1 MLQYVLTG
9 LAGIVLGIVA
19 MRVWQARE
27 TAPAAAP
34 EPATDLPAVAAS
46 PAPAGNSPRKLLLGA
61 GGLVVLAA
69 AIFAFRSAGPD
80 AQPVAAD
87 PLSAAAGSTKALDDV
102 DTMIT
107 RLAARLEKE
116 PNDGEGF
123 RMLGWSYVMTGKP
136 DKAIAP
142 YQRAL
147 KLLPGNALVH
157 SGYGEA
163 MTGVAGGTVTAQAK
177 AEFDRAVAI
186 DPADPRARH
195 FLALS
200 QAQHGQEREALEK
213 WIVLANSGAA
223 DAPWQA
229 DVRRQIDTYSK
240 KLGVD
245 VSARLKQP
253 APTAA
258 AAAPGTLPPPD
269 PAAVQAA
276 GQMSAADR
284 QAMIDGMVDGLAKK
298 LKANPDNPE
307 GWVKLLRSRMVLGQ
321 PEQAGNELKA
331 ARKAL
336 NGNPAGLQ
344 LIDAVA
350 KEIKVPGA

>member
-27 TAPAAAP
+27 AAPQAPADQPAEAP
-34 EPATDLPAVAAS
+34 S
-46 PAPAGNSPRKLLLGA
+46 PAPAGTSSRKLLLGA

-69 AIFAFRSAGPD
+69 AIFAFRSAGPGE
-80 AQPVAAD
+80 QPVAAG
-87 PLSAAAGSTKALDDV
+87 PLTAAAGSAKALDDV

-163 MTGVAGGTVTAQAK
+163 MTGVAGGKVTPEAK

-195 FLALS
+195 FLALW
-200 QAQHGQEREALEK
+200 QAQHGQEREALDK
-213 WIVLANSGAA
+213 WIALANSGPS
-223 DAPWQA
+223 DLPWQA

-245 VSARLKQP
+245 VAARLKQAAAP
-253 APTAA
+253 AS

-269 PAAVQAA
+269 PAAVAA
-276 GQMSAADR
+276 ANQMSATDR
-284 QAMIDGMVDGLAKK
+284 QAMIDGMVDGLARK

-321 PEQAGNELKA
+321 PEQASSELKA

-336 NGNPAGLQ
+336 SANPSGLQ
-344 LIDAVA
+344 LVDAVA
-350 KEIKVPGA
+350 REIKVPGA